1 MLRKHLAIVLFAAIT
16 LAACNSGEY
25 DSRTGENQTD
35 TGAADSNDMNTE
47 QGGASRER
55 DMDTRTGDIGTR
67 SRPGMESDTD
77 VYGTNPDTGSVP
89 EETSPG
95 TSDQG
100 TGMDDTTG
108 GATGGGTTGTP

>member
-16 LAACNSGEY
+16 LAACNSGDY

-35 TGAADSNDMNTE
+35 TGAAGTNDMNTE
-47 QGGASRER
+47 QGTSRER

-67 SRPGMESDTD
+67 SRPGTESDTD
-77 VYGTNPDTGSVP
+77 VYGTSPGTGSVP

-108 GATGGGTTGTP
+108 ATGGGSTGTP